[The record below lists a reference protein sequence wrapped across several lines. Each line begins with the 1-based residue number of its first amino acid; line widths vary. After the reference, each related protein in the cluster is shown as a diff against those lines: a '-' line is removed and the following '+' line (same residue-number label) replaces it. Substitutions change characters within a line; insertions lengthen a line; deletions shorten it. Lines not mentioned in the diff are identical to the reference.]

1 MTTVDRI
8 LWVVAGLVLF
18 LSFGYTE
25 MMGSDMWW
33 HLAAGRELIQTGSP
47 WMVDDWSFT
56 AGGGDW
62 LNHEWLADI
71 FYYSWVSLWG
81 VESLVYWKWL
91 VILLTYGTLQYTLAR
106 ENDSAMA
113 GFLCAAMAIAIGAP
127 FIDVRP
133 HLYSLLI
140 YAFLLF
146 LLLGRQASPWLLALV
161 FLVWVNLHGGFFFG
175 LMALGILLFP
185 WRDFSVAKFRTAFLI
200 GLLCVAASALNPS
213 GLKNFLYPL
222 TYAFDQSSPFR
233 GLGEWLSPFKPGGI
247 RSPLFFYFMWAPLL
261 AVLYAV
267 PLIRRRTGLPWE
279 GLALTGLT
287 LAMALTSRRFIPLFG
302 ISLAVMLAPL
312 AAYACKNLL
321 LVRLRPAVA
330 CLALVAAL
338 FRLMP
343 YPLSSGPA
351 FHYLVAEYSY
361 PVDMLNFIEANK
373 IKGNVYALYNWG
385 GYIHWRTDGGLQ
397 VFIDGRADT
406 VYDAKT
412 YLQYV
417 DVLREADGWL
427 QSVEDS
433 GAQYF
438 LWPVARNNGQLK
450 LGQLLASG
458 KWQPVYR
465 DATAY
470 LLARNDIRLPEEYE
484 VSAPGPYRDLGV
496 AQNFAWSGES
506 EKAVDYFEKVRATV
520 PYQQHAC
527 SNLAAIYRGTNRE
540 QQAEQVLAECRSWFP
555 SRYLR

>member
-1 MTTVDRI
+1 
-8 LWVVAGLVLF
+8 
-18 LSFGYTE
+18 
-25 MMGSDMWW
+25 
-33 HLAAGRELIQTGSP
+33 
-47 WMVDDWSFT
+47 
-56 AGGGDW
+56 
-62 LNHEWLADI
+62 
-71 FYYSWVSLWG
+71 
-81 VESLVYWKWL
+81 
-91 VILLTYGTLQYTLAR
+91 
-106 ENDSAMA
+106 
-113 GFLCAAMAIAIGAP
+113 
-127 FIDVRP
+127 
-133 HLYSLLI
+133 
-140 YAFLLF
+140 
-146 LLLGRQASPWLLALV
+146 
-161 FLVWVNLHGGFFFG
+161 
-175 LMALGILLFP
+175 MALGILLFP
-185 WRDFSVAKFRTAFLI
+185 WRDFTVAKFRTAFLI

-213 GLKNFLYPL
+213 GLNNFLYPL

-261 AVLYAV
+261 AALYAV
-267 PLIRRRTGLPWE
+267 PLIRRRTGVPWE

-312 AAYACKNLL
+312 AAYVCKNLML
-321 LVRLRPAVA
+321 ARLRPAVA

-385 GYIHWRTDGGLQ
+385 GYIHWRTDGDLQ

-433 GAQYF
+433 GAEFF

-465 DATAY
+465 DATSY
-470 LLARNDIRLPEEYE
+470 LLARSDIRLPEEYQ
-484 VSAPGPYRDLGV
+484 VSVSGPYRDLGI
-496 AQNFAWSGES
+496 AQNFAWSGEPD
-506 EKAVDYFEKVRATV
+506 KAVTYFEKVRAAV

-527 SNLAAIYRGTNRE
+527 SNLVAIYRGTGRKE
-540 QQAEQVLAECRSWFP
+540 QARQVLAECRSWFP
-555 SRYLR
+555 SRYLQ